1 MVCNHTSPL
10 DSFAPGA
17 DFWLTRVLARV
28 AVPFF
33 FMVSGY
39 FLSQKNWAHTG
50 KFLKKTAL
58 VYALAVVLYLP
69 LNWYNGG
76 FASPL
81 QWLQKLL
88 LDGTLY
94 HLWYFPAV
102 LLGVVI
108 ARNLARLPAPAALS
122 LAGLLYLIGVGG
134 DSYYGF
140 TAAVPALKTLYDG
153 IFLVFSYTRNGLF
166 FAPLFL
172 LLGASGLRWSRWT
185 SAVGLVLSLLGMS
198 LEAFWL
204 RDLDW
209 PRHDSM
215 YLLLPLC
222 MVFLFSLLLGENRGE
237 DKKARRV
244 SLLVYLLHP
253 WSIVLVRGGAEA
265 AGLEGIFV
273 ENSLGHFCAVL
284 ALTVWM
290 ALALDGL
297 RPIRPDP
304 RGRAWAEVDL
314 EALARNAQTL
324 ESTLSPECRLM
335 AVVKAD
341 GYGHG
346 AVPAGPA
353 ALEGGGAGLRR
364 GLPVRGHFIA
374 EARGPGDHPHSGLH
388 PAPGG
393 PPAPAVGTSP
403 RRWPTRPTAVPWPP
417 RGSRLRSTWPW
428 TRGCTGWASRRRTGR
443 PSSVCTG

>member
-1 MVCNHTSPL
+1 MSGKRLSPALDRFRLLAAFLVVCNHTSPL

-39 FLSQKNWAHTG
+39 FLSQRNWANTG

-81 QWLQKLL
+81 QGFQKLL

-122 LAGLLYLIGVGG
+122 LAGLLYLVGVGG
-134 DSYYGF
+134 DSYFGF
-140 TAAVPALKTLYDG
+140 TAAVPALKTMYDG
-153 IFLVFSYTRNGLF
+153 VFLAFPYTRNGLF

-172 LLGASGLRWSRWT
+172 LLGAAGLRWSRRA
-185 SAVGLVLSLLGMS
+185 SAAGFALSLLGMS
-198 LEAFWL
+198 LEALWL
-204 RDLDW
+204 RGLDW

-237 DKKARRV
+237 DKRARRV

-253 WSIVLVRGGAEA
+253 WSIVLVRGSAEA
-265 AGLEGIFV
+265 AGLEGIF
-273 ENSLGHFCAVL
+273 LHYK
-284 ALTVWM
+284 T
-290 ALALDGL
+290 
-297 RPIRPDP
+297 
-304 RGRAWAEVDL
+304 AWATS
-314 EALARNAQTL
+314 APYW
-324 ESTLSPECRLM
+324 LSP
-335 AVVKAD
+335 
-341 GYGHG
+341 
-346 AVPAGPA
+346 
-353 ALEGGGAGLRR
+353 
-364 GLPVRGHFIA
+364 
-374 EARGPGDHPHSGLH
+374 
-388 PAPGG
+388 
-393 PPAPAVGTSP
+393 
-403 RRWPTRPTAVPWPP
+403 
-417 RGSRLRSTWPW
+417 
-428 TRGCTGWASRRRTGR
+428 
-443 PSSVCTG
+443 